1 MNAPMGQLDI
11 LPNTP
16 KLWQSIVHP
25 LVRAPLVKAIQLSP
39 RLRHAMR
46 AAVST
51 SQLSLAVLDRHLD
64 HVLGSSWAQGSSA
77 VRPLGNE
84 QQVRSPMICCYIELK
99 LYARSLPAHLI
110 AGHTVI
116 ARFSQ

>member
-1 MNAPMGQLDI
+1 MSCCRLYVAPENAPMGQLDI

-39 RLRHAMR
+39 RLRLTIN
-46 AAVST
+46 AAVNT

-84 QQVRSPMICCYIELK
+84 HQVRSLVNRCYAVLK
-99 LYARSLPAHLI
+99 LHAH
-110 AGHTVI
+110 
-116 ARFSQ
+116 

>member
-39 RLRHAMR
+39 RLRHAMS

-51 SQLSLAVLDRHLD
+51 SQLSLAVLDRHLE

-84 QQVRSPMICCYIELK
+84 RQVRSPMICCYIELK
-99 LYARSLPAHLI
+99 LNARSLPAHLI
-110 AGHTVI
+110 AGHIVI
-116 ARFSQ
+116 ARYFQ

>member
-1 MNAPMGQLDI
+1 MWRRLYIAPDNAPMGQLDV

-25 LVRAPLVKAIQLSP
+25 LVRAPLAKALQLSP
-39 RLRHAMR
+39 RLRHTMS

-64 HVLGSSWAQGSSA
+64 HVLGSSLAQGSSA

-84 QQVRSPMICCYIELK
+84 RQVGSPVNCCYTVLIFH
-99 LYARSLPAHLI
+99 AH
-110 AGHTVI
+110 
-116 ARFSQ
+116 

>member
-1 MNAPMGQLDI
+1 MGQLDI

-25 LVRAPLVKAIQLSP
+25 LVRAPLVKALQLSP
-39 RLRHAMR
+39 RLRHTMS

-77 VRPLGNE
+77 VRPLGNDR
-84 QQVRSPMICCYIELK
+84 QVRSPVNCCYIMLK
-99 LYARSLPAHLI
+99 LHAR
-110 AGHTVI
+110 
-116 ARFSQ
+116 